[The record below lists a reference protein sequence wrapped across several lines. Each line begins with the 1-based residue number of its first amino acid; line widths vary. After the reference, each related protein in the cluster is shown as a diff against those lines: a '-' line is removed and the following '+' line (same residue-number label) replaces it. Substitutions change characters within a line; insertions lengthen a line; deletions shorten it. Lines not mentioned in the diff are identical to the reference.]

1 MTNQYNQPL
10 LPQVKRFI
18 EFRSRYYGLTPISSI
33 AGKVYSEDLEEIL
46 EPLTAWMKHVNIVEA
61 VEPLHAAEIKE
72 EYLAKLAK
80 KNFTLCRSTRHPGFS
95 YEPNKTGLEFS
106 NLSANLLAA
115 GEKVRALPGKDYA
128 TRLGKQL
135 ALAKIADW
143 MESVN
148 LIDAITDKCD
158 DIAMHSI
165 INIYGDVTPELVAYA
180 QHPDW
185 CKPVGLENYRQRQ
198 FTSDEVYGL
207 RRRIINAYDLAE
219 MCIWALKQYGAY
231 AENDG
236 EYGYHVVVTPEAT
249 SIDVRDV
256 NSSGRPAI
264 VIPSTYNLPGQQKTI
279 KELLSLMEHEIQ
291 GHVRQSLTLAKVF
304 GFGGLNLKFNAETN
318 YESLG
323 KWNDARFDMSLGRPA
338 SIPQPWY
345 TLGIHLA
352 RQGKGFDEVF
362 HALLR
367 AKIAASS
374 NKDPAAHASD
384 VYRTCQRIF
393 RGCSDVSRN
402 RCGYAFTKDLAYL
415 AGFLEMKQLAEYD
428 LEHYEILANASPY
441 GLDLL
446 RNLEIDSEFSWPY
459 PYQSGLTAE
468 YYSDVLRYTLAHRQ
482 EMRIVD

>member
-1 MTNQYNQPL
+1 LTNQYNQPL
-10 LPQVKRFI
+10 LPQVQRFVA
-18 EFRSRYYGLTPISSI
+18 SRARHDLTPLSSI
-33 AGKVYSEDLEEIL
+33 AGKVYSDDLEEIL
-46 EPLTAWMKHVNIVEA
+46 EPLIAWTKRINIVEA

-72 EYLAKLAK
+72 EYLAKLSK
-80 KNFTLCRSTRHPGFS
+80 KNYTLCRSTRHPGFS

-106 NLSANLLAA
+106 SLYANLVAA
-115 GEKVRALPGKDYA
+115 GEKVRALPDKDYA
-128 TRLGKQL
+128 ARLGKQL

-148 LIDAITDKCD
+148 LIDAISDKRD

-165 INIYGDVTPELVAYA
+165 INMYGDVTPELVAYA

-207 RRRIINAYDLAE
+207 RRRIITAYDLAE

-231 AENDG
+231 AENDADF
-236 EYGYHVVVTPEAT
+236 GYRIVTSEAT

-256 NSSGRPAI
+256 NSSGHPAI

-318 YESLG
+318 YESIG
-323 KWNDARFDMSLGRPA
+323 KWNDARFALSLGHQA

-367 AKIAASS
+367 EKISASA
-374 NKDPAAHASD
+374 NKDPAAHASE

-393 RGCSDVSRN
+393 RGCSDVNRN

-415 AGFLEMKQLAEYD
+415 AGFLEISQLAQYD
-428 LEHYEILANASPY
+428 LENYELLANVSSY

-446 RNLEIDSEFSWPY
+446 RDLEIDSEFSWPY
-459 PYQSGLTAE
+459 PYRTNMAAE